1 MELIPIFA
9 DHLWSVKY
17 PGEVEDEYNRLFHLW
32 NDMIYLESYIEENL
46 DKLKALFWQEH
57 GCYDTAA
64 SAAMK
69 VYDEAN
75 DLFGW
80 FKKLN
85 DNLINGDKPDFDA
98 HFKLLHKIV
107 LKESNMPRR
116 EAYGLDIPS
125 MIRLYAL
132 RMADNAYIITGGGI
146 KLSKKMNEDPMLLSE
161 LDKMKDVEKWLQKEN
176 IL

>member
-1 MELIPIFA
+1 VELIPIFA

-69 VYDEAN
+69 VYDEA
-75 DLFGW
+75 
-80 FKKLN
+80 
-85 DNLINGDKPDFDA
+85 
-98 HFKLLHKIV
+98 
-107 LKESNMPRR
+107 
-116 EAYGLDIPS
+116 YGLDIPS